1 MPSLTPNLVLSFTYN
16 DINYIGIPQDLR
28 DMGVPEATILVEA
41 KHKVEHRISNYAK
54 VKIENIVSQD
64 YSPFEAARWTELVV
78 EAESYLNNGIT
89 SDYLMA
95 CQSSGEDLTVYCN
108 KILTDKAG
116 YEYIL
121 ATVRK
126 TRYEKI
132 EEMKLLTT
140 PEDVL
145 NFDHTSGW
153 AI

>member
-1 MPSLTPNLVLSFTYN
+1 MPSLTPNLVLSLIYN
-16 DINYIGIPQDLR
+16 DISYIGIPQDLR
-28 DMGVPEATILVEA
+28 TKGIPEATILFEA

-126 TRYEKI
+126 IRYEKI